1 MENKYNF
8 SGMREENGFFSE
20 GSSRIPEI
28 DFNLHSGE
36 FVLRGKSIPENAA
49 KVYEPLLEVIAR
61 YVKSPRAVTNFRL
74 NLEYFNS
81 ASLIW
86 FAKIARALSRAERED
101 SVLFIHIYLDIEDY
115 ESMELDEIKDVVC
128 SLVDNIGKAKV
139 SVGIKIY
146 GINDKNKVLKETTIL
161 T

>member
-1 MENKYNF
+1 MIDRAGCAR
-8 SGMREENGFFSE
+8 SAARTSC
-20 GSSRIPEI
+20 SS
-28 DFNLHSGE
+28 
-36 FVLRGKSIPENAA
+36 
-49 KVYEPLLEVIAR
+49 
-61 YVKSPRAVTNFRL
+61 SPRAVTNFRL